1 MNLKKRIYFLLFL
14 VLVIISNTYI
24 IKKIEIIKRNQEFK
38 LSYILTSKKADSF
51 QVFYSDVDNEWK
63 ENNSKVVEYDRI
75 YRPEVL
81 EFYFSKE
88 NKNLRIDLG
97 NFSNTLEIKSM
108 VIEINGNKRKIE
120 LTTPNF
126 IEVKNN
132 IKKINDTTIIET
144 DGSDP
149 YIILSSEKL
158 NLSNLMSLK
167 EAKTFPYLMLKIF
180 LCLFLDLLLYFII
193 MKSEIIFDFAKELIK
208 NRMLIF
214 NLAKND
220 FKTKYAGS
228 YLGIIWAFIQPIITM
243 MLYWFVFEF
252 GLRAGASSKGA
263 PFILWLMS
271 GLIPW
276 FFFSDG
282 INNATN
288 CMQEYSYLVKKVV
301 FKIDILPV
309 VKIIST
315 LFVHLVFIGF
325 LFIVAFCYKFYP
337 SYYTLQIFYYLGCMS
352 IMILS
357 ISYITAAIILF
368 FKDLG
373 QIINIL
379 LQIGMWMTPIMW
391 NYEMLPKKYQW
402 MVKLNPIAYI
412 TEGYRDVFINKI
424 WFWDKKIQTI
434 YFWGICLILFFIGM
448 IIFKKLKPH
457 FADVL

>member
-126 IEVKNN
+126 IEVKNNIKN

-315 LFVHLVFIGF
+315 F
-325 LFIVAFCYKFYP
+325 LK
-337 SYYTLQIFYYLGCMS
+337 
-352 IMILS
+352 
-357 ISYITAAIILF
+357 
-368 FKDLG
+368 
-373 QIINIL
+373 N
-379 LQIGMWMTPIMW
+379 
-391 NYEMLPKKYQW
+391 
-402 MVKLNPIAYI
+402 
-412 TEGYRDVFINKI
+412 
-424 WFWDKKIQTI
+424 
-434 YFWGICLILFFIGM
+434 
-448 IIFKKLKPH
+448 
-457 FADVL
+457 